1 MDLQKEKNKPI
12 PHEFKYIEVDKTKRL
27 ECPYCGRLQ
36 MYGEVNAIEV
46 KCRGCKEYIR
56 FKSID

>member
-1 MDLQKEKNKPI
+1 MSLQKEKSDIVP
-12 PHEFKYIEVDKTKRL
+12 EFKYIKVDKTKRL

-36 MYGEVNAIEV
+36 MYGEVNAVEV

-56 FKSID
+56 FKNIN